1 MHTINLN
8 NKNIRT
14 DLITEQNNNNITSD
28 EKVIEGVKVINSKEN
43 SNLYTTLYYNDITDK
58 DNYKKVEKILI
69 DELKKYITQTRKD
82 TTLIVGLGNRNSTPD
97 SLGPKVID
105 NILVTRYLFQL
116 GDVEEGYSNTCSF
129 IPNVTGN
136 TGIETANIIKTL
148 IEDIKPKQVIII
160 DALKTNTKD
169 KLNKTI
175 QITNTGIHPGSGIG
189 NTRKEISSNNMNTKI
204 IAIGVPT
211 VVEID
216 ENLIVCTADI
226 DYLIEKLSFLI
237 SSSIN
242 KLLHKNYIR
251 QNN

>member
-8 NKNIRT
+8 EKNIRT
-14 DLITEQNNNNITSD
+14 DLITEQNNKSISSKETIIN
-28 EKVIEGVKVINSKEN
+28 GVKIINSREN
-43 SNLYTTLYYNDITDK
+43 NNLYTTIYFEDITDK
-58 DNYKKVEKILI
+58 DNYKNIEKILI
-69 DELKKYITQTRKD
+69 KELKEYITPTRKNPI
-82 TTLIVGLGNRNSTPD
+82 LIIGLGNRNSTPD

-105 NILVTRYLFQL
+105 NILVTRYLFLL
-116 GDVEEGYSNTCSF
+116 GDVEKGYSNTCSF

-136 TGIETANIIKTL
+136 TGIETASIIKSL
-148 IEDIKPKQVIII
+148 INEINPSQVLII
-160 DALKTNTKD
+160 DALKTDNKE
-169 KLNKTI
+169 KLNRTI

-189 NTRKEISSNNMNTKI
+189 NTRKEISSHNMNTKV

-226 DYLIEKLSFLI
+226 DYLIEKLSHLI
-237 SSSIN
+237 SSSVN
-242 KLLHKNYIR
+242 KLLHENFIR